1 MTAIVLTL
9 SAPLGVYAADT
20 QTKLKQV
27 DQGIAEGNS
36 HIEELRGQ
44 QRTLQGTIDTLNA
57 QIATVETQIRTTR
70 ASIAAT
76 QAEIA
81 VKQRQLEQKK
91 VVLHENVRLIYS
103 QGNVSSMEMIASS
116 RDFSEY
122 FDKQYY
128 NDRIKEH
135 IQEAMDEIAR
145 LKTVLDKRQAELAKQ
160 SEQLDAQ
167 EKSLAS
173 QRAEQQRVLA
183 VSQGE
188 EAKYQAY
195 VQDLGKQRQA
205 LESQLRKLASG
216 VGPSAN
222 LGSVSAGQ
230 KIGLVGSTGY
240 STGNHLHFTVYKD
253 GKEIDPM
260 GPLNSGVLQWP
271 VPALGRGSISQGFGT
286 PNWAANYNFH
296 NGIDIASGGGNPAV
310 VAAAGGTIIF
320 KGWNNFGFGYMVMI
334 DHGNGYKTL
343 YGHMVNGS

>member
-1 MTAIVLTL
+1 M
-9 SAPLGVYAADT
+9 YAADT
-20 QTKLKQV
+20 QAKLKQV
-27 DQGIAEGNS
+27 DQGIAEGNN

-57 QIATVETQIRTTR
+57 QIATVEAQIRTTR
-70 ASIAAT
+70 ASIAST

-81 VKQRQLEQKK
+81 EKQRQIDQKK

-128 NDRIKEH
+128 TDRIKEH
-135 IQEAMDEIAR
+135 IQDAMDEITR
-145 LKTVLDKRQAELAKQ
+145 LKAVLDKRQAELAKQ

-188 EAKYQAY
+188 EAKFQAY
-195 VQDLGKQRQA
+195 VQDLGKQRQQ

-216 VGPSAN
+216 NGPSAN

-260 GPLNSGVLQWP
+260 GPLNSGALQWP
-271 VPALGRGSISQGFGT
+271 VPALGRGNISQYFGK
-286 PNWAANYNFH
+286 PNWAANYSHH
-296 NGIDIASGGGNPAV
+296 NGIDIASGNSNPAV